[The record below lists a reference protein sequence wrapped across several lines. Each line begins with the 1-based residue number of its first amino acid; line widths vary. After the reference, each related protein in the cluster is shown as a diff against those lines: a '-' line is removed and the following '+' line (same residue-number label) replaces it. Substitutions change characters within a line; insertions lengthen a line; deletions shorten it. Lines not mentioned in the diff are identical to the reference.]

1 MTPNYLMIQSEFQ
14 LGIWTLVIQ
23 KSTVIPPYSMVL
35 FSLNSFYLDL
45 TKIIEK
51 ENRNR
56 NETAEMIK
64 VILMMEKICYL
75 VCTNIITLLPPI
87 RAFPNMVQCCSSPSD
102 CGVFGNND
110 YHYYLWSMMNT
121 VYTIQT
127 AQTVTWIPVTAVI
140 NISAG
145 TGRAKLIYKYNLL
158 PYIWYSSN
166 WNGYDY

>member
-1 MTPNYLMIQSEFQ
+1 
-14 LGIWTLVIQ
+14 
-23 KSTVIPPYSMVL
+23 MVL

-56 NETAEMIK
+56 SETAEMIK

-110 YHYYLWSMMNT
+110 YHYYL
-121 VYTIQT
+121 
-127 AQTVTWIPVTAVI
+127 
-140 NISAG
+140 
-145 TGRAKLIYKYNLL
+145 
-158 PYIWYSSN
+158 
-166 WNGYDY
+166 